1 MKKKLLS
8 AVVLCTLGLVGC
20 GEDTTDPGNEDT
32 GPKYN
37 TADKVKTHLEGKTMV
52 MEGTNI
58 PSHPNGY
65 SEDVNYGSATQCY
78 NKVTMQVA
86 GGNFSVTSTLAT
98 VQDTGCDHVAAG
110 ELAFTSTAVL
120 VENVKEDGSCFD
132 ITVSYNG
139 FGQEGRGQ
147 ISQDG
152 TTAKL
157 ELFFTGQATGH
168 RCADGALRS
177 QSVTLSGTA
186 FTGTAVQ
193 TYTLQ
198 YRRTEARTL
207 SWRRRDGH
215 DVVVAS

>member
-8 AVVLCTLGLVGC
+8 AVMLCALGLVGC
-20 GEDTTDPGNEDT
+20 GEDTTGPDVEDT

-52 MEGTNI
+52 MEGANI
-58 PSHPNGY
+58 PTHPNGY
-65 SEDVNYGSATQCY
+65 DEDVNYGSATQCY

-86 GGNFSVTSTLAT
+86 GGNFAVTSTLAT
-98 VQDTGCDHVAAG
+98 VQDSGCDHVAAG
-110 ELAFTSTAVL
+110 ELSFTSTTVL

-132 ITVSYNG
+132 ITVTYNG
-139 FGQEGRGQ
+139 FGQEGRAQ

-168 RCADGALRS
+168 RCADGDVGA
-177 QSVTLSGTA
+177 QTVTLGGNA
-186 FTGTAVQ
+186 FNGNAVQ

-198 YRRTEARTL
+198 
-207 SWRRRDGH
+207 
-215 DVVVAS
+215 